1 VSSVH
6 LANNPP
12 QYLRFVRLLLVESW
26 ALQVIVQL
34 VSHYVDQK
42 QPLLDAVKSALGR
55 LEGTWGIVLISK
67 DDPSQLIAVRHVVSN
82 GFTSRSSSILTR
94 LQFCTTCIGPQRQS
108 FGDWAR
114 QGSNVRRE

>member
-67 DDPSQLIAVRHVVSN
+67 DDPSQLIAVRRVER
-82 GFTSRSSSILTR
+82 FY
-94 LQFCTTCIGPQRQS
+94 FP
-108 FGDWAR
+108 D
-114 QGSNVRRE
+114 